1 MKSSKKFYFSLL
13 TLAYLSVIIR
23 VLLFPDVSWDYENAL
38 SLWYNTLKSEGFS
51 AFSKNFY
58 SYTPTYMYLMYLLTF
73 LPLPSLYSI
82 KLLSAIFDIILA
94 FVGSKIVFS
103 LTEDKKLSIISFV
116 TILLL
121 PTVII
126 NSSRWGQFESIY
138 TAFILLSLF
147 YIIKE
152 KYFLSFLFYSIS
164 FILKLQSIFVLP
176 ALGTI
181 LIIKV
186 IKEKDFKLLLLP
198 LLIPLS
204 YILAIIPSYIA
215 GRDLKDLL
223 LVYFNQTQFFTELT
237 MSAPNI
243 YTIFP
248 ENLSEKMENIIT
260 KLGIIFSLVLTT
272 ILAIIFIVKSKKA
285 EDIQK
290 ESILM
295 IFLVFALIEPYFLPR
310 MHDRYFY
317 IADIISV
324 IFGFKFK
331 DKWFVPVATVLAS
344 LFGYIQVR
352 ILFGLSM
359 VAIPFGI
366 VIIWFT
372 IFTIK
377 NVFSHQLKVSN

>member
-1 MKSSKKFYFSLL
+1 
-13 TLAYLSVIIR
+13 
-23 VLLFPDVSWDYENAL
+23 
-38 SLWYNTLKSEGFS
+38 
-51 AFSKNFY
+51 
-58 SYTPTYMYLMYLLTF
+58 
-73 LPLPSLYSI
+73 
-82 KLLSAIFDIILA
+82 
-94 FVGSKIVFS
+94 
-103 LTEDKKLSIISFV
+103 
-116 TILLL
+116 
-121 PTVII
+121 
-126 NSSRWGQFESIY
+126 IY